1 MGEERY
7 EYIGRILESIH
18 PSVTIADG
26 KGRFVYLGKAFKE
39 FAGKGEMAE
48 RIKGMYANNPSVLE
62 LFKPCVTQLVL
73 ESGKKVTTTQKNLQN
88 KEVFVTGIPIF
99 DNEKKLD
106 MIICFSSWDI
116 SNSEELK
123 VHFEE
128 LRKENSDLINEIKRL
143 TKGELTLNSFIGSSR
158 NVQNALRL
166 LKIFSKQ
173 NVPAF
178 VHGPAGCGKG
188 YLCRMAYEQDGAVYE
203 YNCKLIS
210 EENLEIELFGDSE
223 KGGILDFIGYRAI
236 ILGDVEVLSPKLQKK
251 LVAKLK
257 TEDKLCIG
265 LSEYS
270 LEELKDN
277 QKITDE
283 FYYYYKS
290 YQVEVLPINE
300 RPEDLQAFIEY
311 YLEHYNKKYGR
322 KIDFSPKALNCLLN
336 YEWKENII
344 EIRYT
349 IERLVLTAEEN
360 IIEVYNLPEKMT
372 EKSAQLFLED
382 TCLKDMMELYEK
394 GIICRA
400 YEKYHTTVEVAK
412 KLGISQAS
420 AVRKIGKYVTE
431 R

>member
-99 DNEKKLD
+99 DNNGNLD
-106 MIICFSSWDI
+106 MILCFSSWEI
-116 SNSEELK
+116 SNSEELEL
-123 VHFEE
+123 HFEK
-128 LRKENSDLINEIKRL
+128 LKKENSDLINEIKRL
-143 TKGELTLNSFIGSSR
+143 TKGENSLATMISNSK
-158 NVQNALRL
+158 NITSALRI

-178 VHGPAGCGKG
+178 VHGPTGCGKG

>member
-1 MGEERY
+1 
-7 EYIGRILESIH
+7 
-18 PSVTIADG
+18 
-26 KGRFVYLGKAFKE
+26 
-39 FAGKGEMAE
+39 
-48 RIKGMYANNPSVLE
+48 
-62 LFKPCVTQLVL
+62 
-73 ESGKKVTTTQKNLQN
+73 
-88 KEVFVTGIPIF
+88 
-99 DNEKKLD
+99 
-106 MIICFSSWDI
+106 
-116 SNSEELK
+116 
-123 VHFEE
+123 
-128 LRKENSDLINEIKRL
+128 
-143 TKGELTLNSFIGSSR
+143 
-158 NVQNALRL
+158 
-166 LKIFSKQ
+166 
-173 NVPAF
+173 
-178 VHGPAGCGKG
+178 
-188 YLCRMAYEQDGAVYE
+188 
-203 YNCKLIS
+203 S

-290 YQVEVLPINE
+290 YQVEILPINE

-311 YLEHYNKKYGR
+311 YLERYNKKYGR